1 MVKAVM
7 NRASLISNGRGAG
20 RSLLLA
26 TSLTRAL
33 TAENNSQNAWN
44 LNFSS
49 GQVNSNTKN
58 NGNLFRA
65 VAALGEEV
73 KEGWL
78 EAYYDC
84 CKNKLGS
91 RDCDEFRRNYETGL
105 WQLVAEVYGRTY
117 RPGEGRRFVV
127 TRPKRR
133 EVLAADFRDRIVHH
147 WLYLRLNPLF
157 EELHHSQGNVSHNCR
172 KGFGTR
178 SAVLSLREAM
188 AQGGDEAWVAKFDI
202 RHFFASIDRWRL
214 WVRLRAFIEAC
225 YHGGDKDTVL
235 WLTEKVLMAQSRDTG
250 LPIGNLPSQIFANFY
265 LTEFDAVAVEFKAR
279 YKGFGYV
286 RYVDDFAVVGR
297 KGEIKEFRSR
307 AATVLRSLGL
317 EMHCDK
323 VYVQQVRKGIV
334 FVGTCIKQGRLY
346 AGRRAVRGLH
356 EALGRLAAEACRAE
370 PCAVRLRHCVDSA
383 NSYLGATLWTRS
395 YGIRRRAVARLP
407 SEVWRHC
414 HVRGSDLGA
423 LRYVGSE
430 GLLDNRY

>member
-49 GQVNSNTKN
+49 GQVNNNTKN

-91 RDCDEFRRNYETGL
+91 RDCDRFRRNYEAGL
-105 WQLVAEVYGRTY
+105 WRLVAEVYGRTY

-157 EELHHSQGNVSHNCR
+157 EELHRSQGNVSHNCR
-172 KGFGTR
+172 RGFGTR
-178 SAVLSLREAM
+178 SAVLSLMEAM
-188 AQGGDEAWVAKFDI
+188 AQGGEELWVAKFDV
-202 RHFFASIDRWRL
+202 RRFFASIDPARL
-214 WVRLRAFIEAC
+214 WVMLRPFIAGRYC
-225 YHGGDKDTVL
+225 GGDKDTVL
-235 WLTEKVLMAQSRDTG
+235 WLTEVVLGSRDRGAG
-250 LPIGNLPSQIFANFY
+250 LPIGNLPSQIFANFF
-265 LTEFDAVAVEFKAR
+265 LSPLDAVAAEFRQR
-279 YKGFGYV
+279 YEGFGFV

-297 KGEIKEFRSR
+297 KSEIMEFRSR
-307 AATVLRSLGL
+307 AAVVLRSLGL
-317 EMHCDK
+317 ELHDGK
-323 VYVQQVRKGIV
+323 VYMQQARKGIV
-334 FVGTCIKQGRLY
+334 FVGTCIMQGRLY

-356 EALGRLAAEACRAE
+356 EALGCLAAEACRAE
-370 PCAVRLRHCVDSA
+370 PCAVRLRHCTDSA

-395 YGIRRRAVARLP
+395 YGIRRRALARLP
-407 SEVWRHC
+407 SGVWRYC
-414 HVRGSDLGA
+414 HARGSDLGA
-423 LRYVGSE
+423 LRCG
-430 GLLDNRY
+430 GCGR

>member
-7 NRASLISNGRGAG
+7 MQGFFQYQMGAVLG
-20 RSLLLA
+20 CESSLA

-49 GQVNSNTKN
+49 GQVYSNSKN
-58 NGNLFRA
+58 LGNLFRA

-91 RDCDEFRRNYETGL
+91 RDCDEFRRNYEAGL
-105 WQLVAEVYGRTY
+105 WQLVAKVEARTY

-157 EELHHSQGNVSHNCR
+157 EELHRSQGNVSHNCR

-178 SAVLSLREAM
+178 SAVLSLMEAM
-188 AQGGDEAWVAKFDI
+188 AQGDEAWVAKFDVC
-202 RHFFASIDRWRL
+202 RFFASIDPARL
-214 WVRLRAFIEAC
+214 WDMLRPFIAGRYC
-225 YHGGDKDTVL
+225 GGDKDTVL
-235 WLTEKVLMAQSRDTG
+235 WLTEAVLGSRDRGAG
-250 LPIGNLPSQIFANFY
+250 LPIGNLPSQIFANFF
-265 LTEFDAVAVEFKAR
+265 LSPLDAVAAEFRQR
-279 YKGFGYV
+279 YKGFGFV

-297 KGEIKEFRSR
+297 KGEIMEFRRR
-307 AATVLRSLGL
+307 AAVVLRSLGL
-317 EMHCDK
+317 ELHDGK
-323 VYVQQVRKGIV
+323 VYMQQARKGIV
-334 FVGTCIKQGRLY
+334 FVGTCIRQGRLY

-395 YGIRRRAVARLP
+395 YGIRRRALARLP
-407 SEVWRHC
+407 SGVWRYC
-414 HVRGSDLGA
+414 HARGSDLGA
-423 LRYVGSE
+423 LRCGH
-430 GLLDNRY
+430 